1 MNIQRQIQ
9 VLLTTVLLIF
19 ALKSEKLRDWFWKQ
33 SVFWQV
39 VMCMGAVSAV
49 ALILLRAFGTIDFIT
64 IIGL

>member
-1 MNIQRQIQ
+1 MNNQRQIQ
-9 VLLTTVLLIF
+9 ILLTTILLIF

-49 ALILLRAFGTIDFIT
+49 TMIALRAFGAIDILT